1 MSVATSKWFFDG
13 VNVPPQAVKDEIA
26 RATSPLVRKFAEK
39 VIAAAVGKPIL
50 DVACGSGR
58 NALFLAKSG
67 CIVVC
72 IDKDLSS
79 FNANL
84 QLQRWFLTTSSKR
97 LFSKEIDLVKD
108 HWPFGPRSVGGII
121 NIHFLLPQL
130 FPFFASSLV
139 PNGYLLLETVPGF
152 GGNYLELPQEG
163 ELKAALAYTFDLEVY
178 KERPIGRSEHNAV
191 TVKLLARRR
200 G

>member
-1 MSVATSKWFFDG
+1 MTTSKQFFDG
-13 VNVPPQAVKDEIA
+13 VNVPPQAVKNEIA

-58 NALFLAKSG
+58 NALFLARLG
-67 CIVVC
+67 CAVIC
-72 IDKDLSS
+72 IDKNLSAL
-79 FNANL
+79 NANL
-84 QLQRWFLTTSSKR
+84 QRRRGFLTTSSKR

-163 ELKAALAYTFDLEVY
+163 ELKAALEYAFDLEFY
-178 KERPIGRSEHNAV
+178 EERSVGPSEHNAV
-191 TVKLLARRR
+191 AVKVLARRK

>member
-1 MSVATSKWFFDG
+1 M
-13 VNVPPQAVKDEIA
+13 PPQAVKDEIA

-58 NALFLAKSG
+58 NALFLARLG
-67 CIVVC
+67 CAVIC
-72 IDKDLSS
+72 IDKNLSAL
-79 FNANL
+79 NANL
-84 QLQRWFLTTSSKR
+84 QRRRAVLTASSMQ
-97 LFSKEIDLVKD
+97 LSSQEIDLLKEG
-108 HWPFGPRSVGGII
+108 WPFGQRSVGGII

-152 GGNYLELPQEG
+152 GGNYLELPHEG
-163 ELKAALAYTFDLEVY
+163 ELKAALAYTFDLELY
-178 KERPIGRSEHNAV
+178 KERPVGPSEHNAV